1 MAWTQKL
8 SKAHIIIIVTGVLA
22 FTSTFTYLNSLNT
35 KIKITQLKNDVVA
48 GEVISKEDVNYI
60 SINNDSIISDLM
72 ISQKSMEK
80 SPLVAKL
87 DLKKLDFLTS
97 TNTIRRS
104 TKTGLQ
110 SLSITLDIGRANG
123 GDIIPGDI
131 IDIYE
136 TGENARLVAS
146 SVTVRSIKKP
156 NNRLG
161 ISTSKELIIVI
172 ALKGNQAS
180 ELSKIIGSQ
189 DIMVVL
195 STGSKDV
202 AKTKGAETSMVTTT
216 LVPSNFQPI
225 ELNPAMDN

>member
-72 ISQKSMEK
+72 ISQK